1 MTKNKNIHTTFE
13 RLLNRSAKEKLLNQR
28 SRVIWMTGL
37 SGAGKTTI
45 AQHFELA
52 LNKMGYLTQVLDG
65 DNIRS
70 GINNNLGFSEEDR
83 YENIR
88 RISEVSKLLMD
99 SGIIC
104 INSFISPTNEIRK
117 MAKKIIGKENFIEV
131 FVDAPIEV
139 CEQRDVKGLYEK
151 ARRGEIKN
159 FTGIDS
165 PFEIPE
171 DADVVLHTDQISIDE
186 CVEVCLKHILPI
198 IEYNQDK
205 ED

>member
-1 MTKNKNIHTTFE
+1 MKENKNIHTTFD
-13 RLLNRSAKEKLLNQR
+13 RLLKRDAKEKLLNQK
-28 SRVIWMTGL
+28 SRVVWMTGL

-45 AQHFELA
+45 AQHFEVA
-52 LNKMGYLTQVLDG
+52 LNRKGYLTQVLDG

-104 INSFISPTNEIRK
+104 INSFISPTNEIRD
-117 MAKKIIGKENFIEV
+117 MAKKIIGEENFIEV
-131 FVDAPIEV
+131 FVDAPIEI

-165 PFEIPE
+165 PFDIP
-171 DADVVLHTDQISIDE
+171 DAADIVLPTEKLSVDE
-186 CVEVCLKHILPI
+186 CVEVCLDYILPI
-198 IEYNQDK
+198 IKYDK
-205 ED
+205 E

>member
-1 MTKNKNIHTTFE
+1 
-13 RLLNRSAKEKLLNQR
+13 
-28 SRVIWMTGL
+28 MTGL

-45 AQHFELA
+45 AQHFEVA
-52 LNKMGYLTQVLDG
+52 LNKRGYLTQVLDG

-88 RISEVSKLLMD
+88 RIAEVSKLLMD

-104 INSFISPTNEIRK
+104 INSFISPTNEIRD
-117 MAKKIIGKENFIEV
+117 MAKKIIGEENFIEV

-139 CEQRDVKGLYEK
+139 CEQRDVKGLYKK

-165 PFEIPE
+165 PFDTPE
-171 DADVVLHTDQISIDE
+171 NADVVLHTDQLSVDA
-186 CVEVCLKHILPI
+186 CVEVCLQHILPI
-198 IEYNQDK
+198 IKYDQE
-205 ED
+205 

>member
-1 MTKNKNIHTTFE
+1 MTSNQNNIHPTFD
-13 RLLNRSAKEKLLNQR
+13 RILDRSAKEKLLNQH

-45 AQHFELA
+45 AQHLELA
-52 LNKMGYLTQVLDG
+52 LNNRGYLTQVLDG

-88 RISEVSKLLMD
+88 RIAEVSKLLMD

-104 INSFISPTNEIRK
+104 INSFISPTNEIRE
-117 MAKKIIGKENFIEV
+117 MAKQIIGKENFIEV
-131 FVDAPIEV
+131 FIDAPLDV

-151 ARRGEIKN
+151 ARKGEIKN
-159 FTGIDS
+159 FTGIDA
-165 PFEIPE
+165 PFDKPM
-171 DADVVLHTDQISIDE
+171 DADIVLPTDKLSVEE
-186 CVEVCLKHILPI
+186 CVEDCLRHIVPI
-198 IEYNQDK
+198 IQYK
-205 ED
+205 

>member
-1 MTKNKNIHTTFE
+1 MTNNKNIHTTFD
-13 RLLNRSAKEKLLNQR
+13 RILDRSAKEKLLNQH

-45 AQHFELA
+45 AQHLELA
-52 LNKMGYLTQVLDG
+52 LNNRGYLTQVLDG

-88 RISEVSKLLMD
+88 RIAEVSKLLMD

-104 INSFISPTNEIRK
+104 INSFISPTYEIRE
-117 MAKKIIGKENFIEV
+117 MAKQIIGRENFIEV
-131 FVDAPIEV
+131 FIDAPLDV

-151 ARRGEIKN
+151 ARKGEIKN
-159 FTGIDS
+159 FTGIDA
-165 PFEIPE
+165 PFDKPM
-171 DADVVLHTDQISIDE
+171 DADIVLPTDKLSVE
-186 CVEVCLKHILPI
+186 GCVEDCLQHIIPI
-198 IEYNQDK
+198 LQYK
-205 ED
+205 KV